1 MSVILLTGAASAAAH
16 KIKSLLLADNLL
28 LGDFEPLPAMACL
41 VVLPSPESATYIH
54 DFLKICISASVSAI
68 HPIRR
73 TEIKAL
79 AAARLLF
86 EEYGININIPMNV
99 QLAEIPAYS
108 QALCQN
114 LECLDE
120 GLYWRD
126 KNEQVHLFLCD

>member
-1 MSVILLTGAASAAAH
+1 MSVLLLTGAASAAAH
-16 KIKSLLLADNLL
+16 KIKSIIPSDNLL
-28 LGDFEPLPAMACL
+28 LGDFEPLPAMAGL
-41 VVLPSPESATYIH
+41 VVLPSPESLTYIH
-54 DFLKICISASVSAI
+54 DFLKICLSQSVSAI
-68 HPIRR
+68 YPIRR
-73 TEIKAL
+73 SEIKAL
-79 AAARLLF
+79 AAARQLF
-86 EEYGININIPMNV
+86 EEYGIEINIPEKP